1 MMRGLW
7 LLFGTVTLALG
18 AAGIFLPLLPTVPFL
33 LLSAFAFSRSSER
46 LHRWLLVHPLFGPS
60 VSAWRER
67 GAIGRRA
74 KWLASGSIAAAF
86 LISVALGLEP
96 WALGVQ
102 ALALVAV
109 SIFIWTRPNA

>member
-7 LLFGTVTLALG
+7 LLLGAVALALG

-33 LLSAFAFSRSSER
+33 LLAAFAFSRSSER
-46 LHRWLLVHPLFGPS
+46 LHHWILAHPVFGPPIS
-60 VSAWRER
+60 DWRER
-67 GAIGRRA
+67 GAIGKRA
-74 KWLASGSIAAAF
+74 KWLASVSIVAAF

-96 WALGVQ
+96 WVLSVQ
-102 ALALVAV
+102 ALVLVAV